1 MALLH
6 LLHSQQELL
15 KPFNAESALKL
26 LRSILRVVLCLL
38 FQRQCLFDLCLKE
51 VPVKAE
57 EREPHYN
64 GEGHDAS
71 DVGEAWHDLLRV
83 FLVGVYFVTGEE
95 ESGLWVESVRA
106 LMS

>member
-1 MALLH
+1 MSSYSSFNLALLEPHQLFLHLFMALLH

-15 KPFNAESALKL
+15 KPFNAVSALKL
-26 LRSILRVVLCLL
+26 LRSILRVVLFLL

-71 DVGEAWHDLLRV
+71 DVGEV
-83 FLVGVYFVTGEE
+83 
-95 ESGLWVESVRA
+95 
-106 LMS
+106 